1 MHPPTG
7 KGNTLSR
14 YNPNHHVEPIYN
26 AAQKWRDTSLM
37 AGLSVFADGKE
48 LLSRKL
54 LDELDQRFVKN
65 LDAGEGDFL
74 SKLKVQLSEGSP
86 DCRQLMAESLW
97 LTLLFPSNV
106 GAAKKRENVLE
117 IWSWSGEELNATHPL
132 LADGVLEGIGSA
144 GTAYNTH
151 RWRELVF
158 LIGALRD
165 FTARDGSERE
175 QIASDP
181 WAFSSWLSRTL
192 LHKSADGRVSP
203 CPGQSHPTASVTG
216 MPSAVKPFRTA
227 TRTWNSAT

>member
-1 MHPPTG
+1 
-7 KGNTLSR
+7 
-14 YNPNHHVEPIYN
+14 
-26 AAQKWRDTSLM
+26 M

-117 IWSWSGEELNATHPL
+117 IWSWSGEDL
-132 LADGVLEGIGSA
+132 SA
-144 GTAYNTH
+144 PA
-151 RWRELVF
+151 
-158 LIGALRD
+158 
-165 FTARDGSERE
+165 
-175 QIASDP
+175 
-181 WAFSSWLSRTL
+181 L
-192 LHKSADGRVSP
+192 LHKSAERRGSP
-203 CPGQSHPTASVTG
+203 FPGQTYPTASVTG
-216 MPSAVKPFRTA
+216 MPSAV
-227 TRTWNSAT
+227 